1 MPNKIASTVNSVD
14 STERILDFLFFYFFI
29 FLHWPL
35 LGMKEYIQ
43 VKEKGIK
50 VSLNK
55 LIYSSY
61 VCIVCKQAL
70 YFECSGEQEAL
81 SCGPRV

>member
-1 MPNKIASTVNSVD
+1 MPIKIASTVNSLD
-14 STERILDFLFFYFFI
+14 STERSLDFSFIFF

-43 VKEKGIK
+43 VKGKGIK
-50 VSLNK
+50 VSLNE
-55 LIYSSY
+55 LIYSPY
-61 VCIVCKQAL
+61 VCIVCEQAL

-81 SCGPRV
+81 SCAPRV

>member
-1 MPNKIASTVNSVD
+1 
-14 STERILDFLFFYFFI
+14 
-29 FLHWPL
+29 
-35 LGMKEYIQ
+35 MKEYIQ
-43 VKEKGIK
+43 VKGKGIK
-50 VSLNK
+50 VSLNE

-81 SCGPRV
+81 SCAPRV

>member
-1 MPNKIASTVNSVD
+1 
-14 STERILDFLFFYFFI
+14 
-29 FLHWPL
+29 
-35 LGMKEYIQ
+35 MKEYIQ

>member
-1 MPNKIASTVNSVD
+1 MPNKIASTVNSLD
-14 STERILDFLFFYFFI
+14 SPERSLDFLFFYFFT
-29 FLHWPL
+29 LAT
-35 LGMKEYIQ
+35 LGMKEYIP
-43 VKEKGIK
+43 VKGKGIK
-50 VSLNK
+50 VSLNE

-81 SCGPRV
+81 SCAPRV

>member
-1 MPNKIASTVNSVD
+1 MPNKIASFVNSLD
-14 STERILDFLFFYFFI
+14 STEEVWIFYFFI

-50 VSLNK
+50 VSLNE

-81 SCGPRV
+81 SCAPRV

>member
-1 MPNKIASTVNSVD
+1 MPNKIASTVNSLD
-14 STERILDFLFFYFFI
+14 STERSLDFLFFFF
-29 FLHWPL
+29 LLWPL
-35 LGMKEYIQ
+35 LGMKEYIP
-43 VKEKGIK
+43 VKGKGIK
-50 VSLNK
+50 VSLNE

-81 SCGPRV
+81 SCAPRV

>member
-1 MPNKIASTVNSVD
+1 
-14 STERILDFLFFYFFI
+14 
-29 FLHWPL
+29 
-35 LGMKEYIQ
+35 MKEYIQ

-81 SCGPRV
+81 SCAPRVNYPAAEGFCQLIQ

>member
-1 MPNKIASTVNSVD
+1 
-14 STERILDFLFFYFFI
+14 
-29 FLHWPL
+29 
-35 LGMKEYIQ
+35 MKEYIQ
-43 VKEKGIK
+43 VKGKGIK
-50 VSLNK
+50 VYLNE

-81 SCGPRV
+81 SCAPRVWLFTVIILQLKASVSSFSDLLTDAS